1 MNRGLEISS
10 STLSFRLS
18 LVELEELKPHEEV
31 IEKVVQALSEEIRD
45 TRVVH
50 DPLMV
55 DQDDYVILDGMH
67 RYNSLKQL
75 NCRFAPCCLL
85 DYDSP
90 QIKVGSWFRLFT
102 VSDPTKLTE
111 AVLGEMKLEYSR
123 KRVDPS
129 IMDYDT
135 ETLILTG
142 DGDVYSF
149 PSSLDSFE
157 RCRIATRVEK
167 RIVNDGHDVTY
178 LSEAVAM
185 QHLKSGQANLVIA
198 LPVFSK
204 GEIREFGLER
214 RLLPHKVTRHV
225 IPSRPL
231 EIDAPLELLLNP
243 NISCQEADRKLGD
256 LLARRK
262 VEKKPPGSVVDGR
275 HYDEELLVFSG

>member
-1 MNRGLEISS
+1 
-10 STLSFRLS
+10 
-18 LVELEELKPHEEV
+18 LVELEKLKPHEEV

-102 VSDPTKLTE
+102 VSDPTKLTQT
-111 AVLGEMKLEYSR
+111 VLGEMKLEYSR
-123 KRVDPS
+123 KRVNPS

-167 RIVNDGHDVTY
+167 RIVNDGHDATY
-178 LSEAVAM
+178 LSETIAM

-198 LPVFSK
+198 LPIFSK
-204 GEIREFGLER
+204 DEIREFGLEK
-214 RLLPHKVTRHV
+214 RLLPHKVTRHI

-231 EIDAPLELLLNP
+231 EIDAPLELLLDP

>member
-1 MNRGLEISS
+1 M
-10 STLSFRLS
+10 
-18 LVELEELKPHEEV
+18 VELEELKPHEEV

-243 NISCQEADRKLGD
+243 NISCQEANRKLGD

>member
-243 NISCQEADRKLGD
+243 NISCQEANRKLGD